1 MMTFEPIGRVKNE
14 LTEKRFIKNAENIV
28 SEIIIEEDYLD
39 GLYKIDEQK
48 YIDILFGF
56 HQSEGYKMI
65 TPVFNGE
72 TRGVFASRSPNRP
85 NGIGVTTVRLLERKG
100 NKLVVTGLDALSD
113 SPVFDIKPSDF
124 SFQRNINSRDDAMP
138 SRPRINIEKHISRGE
153 SRALLHQA
161 GELHGHFCPGL
172 SMGVMATMHVMDLMR
187 QSSDGMEDLL
197 AFVETNNCFS
207 DGVQYVSG
215 CTFGNNALIFQ
226 DYGKNALSLV
236 DRNGRGFRVRAKNDI
251 RQVIDNYF
259 PDFNPLFEKVVVER
273 NHQEELK
280 RKFGAVSRRA
290 SFGMLNIPFDEM
302 FDIQEVTVE
311 IPDYAP
317 IEESVECAECREV
330 FMKSRGIGRN
340 GEFVC
345 QACRGIHHPFLDGYG
360 IHCC

>member
-14 LTEKRFIKNAENIV
+14 LKEKQFIKNAENIV
-28 SEIIIEEDYLD
+28 SEIIIEVDYLD

-187 QSSDGMEDLL
+187 QSSDGMEDFL

-207 DGVQYVSG
+207 DGVQYISG

-251 RQVIDNYF
+251 RQVIGSLF
-259 PDFNPLFEKVVVER
+259 PDFNPLFEKVVVEK
-273 NHQEELK
+273 NHEESLK
-280 RKFGAVSRRA
+280 QSFREVSKDA
-290 SFGMLNIPFDEM
+290 SFGILEIPFDEM
-302 FDIQEVTVE
+302 FDLQEVKLK

-317 IEESVECAECREV
+317 IEESSICDECGEV
-330 FMKSRGIGRN
+330 FMSSRGICLNGRRI
-340 GEFVC
+340 C
-345 QACRGIHHPFLDGYG
+345 HACNDIHHPFLDGYG
-360 IHCC
+360 IHCV